1 MLQLAFAWVLF
12 YVLHSLLAWTGVKR
26 WAADHV
32 GLTRWYRLVY
42 STLSV
47 VLLVWVWSCYRR
59 VDTTLVWP
67 VTMAARV
74 AGYMLILAGGSLAAL
89 AVLRFGGAAFLGLQ
103 AEVNGALVR
112 NGLHGRMRHP
122 IYTGTL
128 LVMAGWLLLVP
139 TPATVVSIA
148 ITCIYLP
155 VGIHLEERK
164 LIAQFGEEYL
174 RYKAEV
180 PVLWPRWSQGKG
192 VA

>member
-1 MLQLAFAWVLF
+1 MFRLAFAWVLF

-26 WAADHV
+26 WAAQRL

-47 VLLVWVWSCYRR
+47 LLLVWVWSYYRR
-59 VDTTLVWP
+59 VDATLVWT
-67 VTMAARV
+67 VTTAAKV
-74 AGYMLILAGGSLAAL
+74 AGYLLILAGVSLAAL

-128 LVMAGWLLLVP
+128 LVLAGWLLLVP
-139 TPATVVSIA
+139 TAATVMSIA

-164 LIAQFGEEYL
+164 LVAVHGAEYL

-180 PVLWPRWSQGKG
+180 PALWPRWSQRKRI
-192 VA
+192 A